1 MKLADAIALPTTGAR
16 LFEPSGRH
24 DQWLSDVSLAYA
36 SRGGVASGD
45 EIARML
51 RPYLTQPLS
60 TLARWI
66 VGRAVVS
73 FSWRERTLVPLF
85 QFNRGD
91 MSIRAG
97 VREALTE
104 LAPAFDEWESAAWFI
119 EPNRWLG
126 GAAPADVLGRDLATL
141 VDAARADRFVATG

>member
-1 MKLADAIALPTTGAR
+1 MKLADATALPTTGAR
-16 LFEPSGRH
+16 LFEPSAHH

-36 SRGGVASGD
+36 ARGGVASGD

-51 RPYLTQPLS
+51 RPHLTQPLS

-73 FSWRERTLVPLF
+73 FSWREQTLVPLF

-97 VREALTE
+97 IREALKIGRASCRE
-104 LAPAFDEWESAAWFI
+104 
-119 EPNRWLG
+119 R
-126 GAAPADVLGRDLATL
+126 VLWY
-141 VDAARADRFVATG
+141 V